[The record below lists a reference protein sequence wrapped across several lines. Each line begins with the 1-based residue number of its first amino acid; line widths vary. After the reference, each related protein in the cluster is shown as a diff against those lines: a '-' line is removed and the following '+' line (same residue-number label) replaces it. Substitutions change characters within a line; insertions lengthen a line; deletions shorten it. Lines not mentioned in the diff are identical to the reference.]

1 MKKLIEKIKAW
12 YKESNRDKHSY
23 VGAIIYCT
31 FFVVGF
37 ALGIE
42 LIPNVVI
49 ATGVTVAS
57 MMSAEYKD
65 KEHGSLFDWLDILA
79 GMTYPIL
86 IDIVCLII
94 YLIIK

>member
-42 LIPNVVI
+42 LIPNAVI
-49 ATGVTVAS
+49 ATGVQ
-57 MMSAEYKD
+57 
-65 KEHGSLFDWLDILA
+65 
-79 GMTYPIL
+79 
-86 IDIVCLII
+86 
-94 YLIIK
+94 